1 MKPFLFG
8 LFVFSALR
16 LAAQVPLTDPPQPA
30 DASSISI
37 EAYCD
42 AVTAYSRQLKA
53 AAAQRV
59 EAAET
64 MDRIRTG
71 FLPRLSA
78 AGSFAVAARRFDGAE
93 RWTFAVEPQIV
104 QTIYGGGATRAA
116 YRQAE
121 LGYDIALCDEEF
133 TRLEVRYAAEY
144 TYWNLS
150 AMRLFAEAMQRYVAI
165 IRSLKE
171 VVDRR
176 FAEGYIAKSDVLM
189 IDTRLSEAEYEA
201 VSAER
206 NYIVALHNFN
216 ILRGAP
222 PEKPVALASGIR
234 DSLPMP
240 MRSEGLAALEHR
252 PDYTAALLRVEQAG
266 VAVRAA
272 RAPYNPQLSVGI
284 GGVWQPYSPN
294 RNGATYL
301 DGKAFV
307 QLSVPIFH
315 WGERRRA
322 VGAAEAA
329 RLRSE
334 WNAAEMQDDVV
345 REEMNGW
352 TAMLESRAQVGATE
366 YNLRIAGEN
375 LEISTYSYGEGMA
388 TILDVMQAQ
397 LSWIQIYTNA
407 IQAHYSYAVA
417 VADYRRITAFESGS

>member
-1 MKPFLFG
+1 MKSFVLWS
-8 LFVFSALR
+8 FVFSVVQVG
-16 LAAQVPLTDPPQPA
+16 AQVPVSEPSPRPD
-30 DASSISI
+30 DASQISLD
-37 EAYCD
+37 AYCN
-42 AVTAYSRQLKA
+42 AVMTYSRELKS

-59 EAAET
+59 EASEEAG
-64 MDRIRTG
+64 RVRTG

-78 AGSFAVAARRFDGAE
+78 AGSFAIAARRFDDAE

-104 QTIYGGGATRAA
+104 QTIYGGGAQRAA
-116 YRQAE
+116 YRRAE
-121 LGYDIALCDEEF
+121 LGYDIALCNEEF

-144 TYWNLS
+144 AYWNLS
-150 AMRLFAEAMQRYVAI
+150 AMKLFADAMQNYVSI

-176 FAEGYIAKSDVLM
+176 FAEGYIAKGDVLM
-189 IDTRLSEAEYEA
+189 VDTRLSEAEYEA
-201 VSAER
+201 ISTER

-216 ILRGAP
+216 ILRGAA
-222 PEKPVALASGIR
+222 PETAVSLATSIR

-240 MRSEGLAALEHR
+240 VRSEGAELLER
-252 PDYTAALLRVEQAG
+252 SPDYVAARLQAEQAE

-284 GGVWQPYSPN
+284 GGMWQPYSPN

-322 VGAAEAA
+322 VGAARAA
-329 RLRSE
+329 HQRSE
-334 WNAAEMQDDVV
+334 WDVAALGDDIV
-345 REEMNGW
+345 RDEMNGW
-352 TAMLESRAQVGATE
+352 TALLESRAQVGATE

-375 LEISTYSYGEGMA
+375 LDLSTYSYGEGMA

-417 VADYRRITAFESGS
+417 LADYRRMTCD

>member
-1 MKPFLFG
+1 MKWFVYGSLLFG
-8 LFVFSALR
+8 SVQVGAQSPAAAPSEASPVALE
-16 LAAQVPLTDPPQPA
+16 T
-30 DASSISI
+30 
-37 EAYCD
+37 YCE

-53 AAAQRV
+53 SAARRIGAV
-59 EAAET
+59 EELG
-64 MDRIRTG
+64 RIRTG

-78 AGSFAVAARRFDGAE
+78 AGSFSVAARRFDDAE
-93 RWTFAVEPQIV
+93 RWTFSVEPQIV
-104 QTIYGGGATRAA
+104 QTIYGGGAQRAA

-121 LGYDIALCDEEF
+121 LGYDIALCDEAF

-144 TYWNLS
+144 AYWNLS
-150 AMRLFAEAMQRYVAI
+150 AMQLFVEAVERYVGI

-176 FAEGYIAKSDVLM
+176 FAEGYIAKGDVLM

-201 VSAER
+201 IAAER
-206 NYIVALHNFN
+206 NCIVALHNFN
-216 ILRGAP
+216 ILRGVS
-222 PEKPVALASGIR
+222 PEQPVQLAATIR
-234 DSLPMP
+234 DALPMP
-240 MRSEGLAALEHR
+240 VRSEGAELLERR
-252 PDYTAALLRVEQAG
+252 PDYAAAQLQTEQAG

-272 RAPYNPQLSVGI
+272 RAAFNPQVSVGI
-284 GGVWQPYSPN
+284 GGMWQPHSPN
-294 RNGATYL
+294 RDGSTYV

-329 RLRSE
+329 RERIE
-334 WNAAEMQDDVV
+334 WETAALSDDIV

-352 TAMLESRAQVGATE
+352 TALLESRAQIEATE

-375 LEISTYSYGEGMA
+375 LELSTYSYGEGMA
-388 TILDVMQAQ
+388 TMLDVMQAQ

-407 IQAHYSYAVA
+407 IQAQYSYAVA
-417 VADYRRITAFESGS
+417 VADYRRITGD